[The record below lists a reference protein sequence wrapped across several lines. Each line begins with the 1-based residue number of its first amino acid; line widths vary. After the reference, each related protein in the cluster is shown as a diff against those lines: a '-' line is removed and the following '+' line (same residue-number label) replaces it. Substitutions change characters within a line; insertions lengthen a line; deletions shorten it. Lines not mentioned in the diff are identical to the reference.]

1 MENFLV
7 LCKFKKNFMKPKL
20 LFLSVSLSFILSNCQ
35 KQNAIQTNLYLQDPF
50 ADSAIQFLK
59 SNLTNEDFS
68 GLSLKTIR
76 PLLLNG
82 KTVAVKIYLK
92 IGPKRRFIML
102 HKDGNAFLGNWI
114 DLSALNS
121 EGLDNYKGSIELQN
135 INNSSK

>member
-68 GLSLKTIR
+68 GLNLKTIR

-92 IGPKRRFIML
+92 IGPKRRFIRM
-102 HKDGNAFLGNWI
+102 HSNWI
-114 DLSALNS
+114 CEYSTCFSL
-121 EGLDNYKGSIELQN
+121 
-135 INNSSK
+135 